1 MQQRETTG
9 NGWFPEPAAG
19 KTVADYLRETGTDP
33 QRVAV
38 ERNGEILPRA
48 QYAATR
54 LEDGDVVEIV
64 RFVGGG

>member
-1 MQQRETTG
+1 MVVING
-9 NGWFPEPAAG
+9 NAEPAAG